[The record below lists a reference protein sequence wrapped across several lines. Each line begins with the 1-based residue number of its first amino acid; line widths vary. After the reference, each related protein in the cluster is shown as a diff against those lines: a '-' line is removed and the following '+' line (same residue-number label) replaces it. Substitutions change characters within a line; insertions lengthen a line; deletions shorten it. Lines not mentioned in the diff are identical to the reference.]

1 MEEVGGKQR
10 NDVIISEL
18 KKNLKRKVMGESDGE
33 KNTLSQSGKL
43 SLNKMRYLLM
53 ISKSHLPEK
62 NKERVLS

>member
-1 MEEVGGKQR
+1 
-10 NDVIISEL
+10 
-18 KKNLKRKVMGESDGE
+18 MGERDGE

-43 SLNKMRYLLM
+43 SLNKMQYLLM